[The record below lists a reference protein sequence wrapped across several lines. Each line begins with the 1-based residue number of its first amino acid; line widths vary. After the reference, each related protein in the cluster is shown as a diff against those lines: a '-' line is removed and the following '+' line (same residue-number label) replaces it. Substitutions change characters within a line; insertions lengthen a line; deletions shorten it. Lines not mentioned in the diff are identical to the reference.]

1 MHIRLGKAFS
11 ALRVRNYRLFATGQ
25 LISLLGGW
33 MQITAQDWLVLQLS
47 GNSPSALGVVTAL
60 QFSPMLLLTLY
71 GGKLADRFD
80 KRRLLI
86 IANCAYMTLATIMG
100 VLVVSGAVQLWH
112 VFLFAGLWGTVQP
125 FEMPS
130 RQSFVSEMV
139 GRELLPNA
147 LSLNSAVFN
156 SARIIGPAIGGIVIY
171 LVGTGPAF
179 IVNAAS
185 YVGPLLALSRMIPA
199 ELHRDGVTLRSAA
212 EARVRD
218 GLRHVWGR
226 PDLLVPMTLILITG
240 LLAFNFG
247 LTLPLL
253 AKNVFHTNSAS
264 FGLLSTSLAIGALG
278 GALTGSVRRARPSVW
293 LVLVAAIAFGVFETL
308 TAFAPTMPIAI
319 ALLVPTGFTMIFFVQ
334 AANQRVQMGTSGEFR
349 GRVMGLYTLVF
360 MGTTPIGAPLVGW
373 CATVFGPRSAIWIGS
388 LGSLLATA
396 VILLLEMRRHGVRPR
411 VRRNPVR
418 VYLAPRPGYVPP
430 AVDAEP
436 VAQRV

>member
-1 MHIRLGKAFS
+1 VHIRLANTFS

-80 KRRLLI
+80 KRRLLL
-86 IANCAYMTLATIMG
+86 IANSAYMTLATIMG

-147 LSLNSAVFN
+147 LALNSAVFN
-156 SARIIGPAIGGIVIY
+156 SARIIGPAIGGVVIY

-179 IVNAAS
+179 VVNAAS
-185 YVGPLLALSRMIPA
+185 YLGPLFALSRMVPA
-199 ELHRDGVTLRSAA
+199 ELHRDGVSMRSAA

-247 LTLPLL
+247 LTLPLM

-278 GALTGSVRRARPSVW
+278 GALAGSVRRVRPSVW
-293 LVLVAAIAFGVFETL
+293 LVLVAAIAFGGFETV
-308 TAFAPTMPIAI
+308 TAFAPTLPAAI

-373 CATVFGPRSAIWIGS
+373 CATVFGPRSAIWIGG
-388 LGSLLATA
+388 LGSVLAA
-396 VILLLEMRRHGVRPR
+396 SVVLGLEMRRHGVRPKL
-411 VRRNPVR
+411 RRNPVR